1 MVQTPH
7 VSYKPGL
14 TPLPPAAGKASKKQ
28 TVDDGTFAGLLDAQS
43 GDVVNAVPN
52 HTANAARA
60 VQTAG
65 AALQGRRPA
74 SEGQQAKPAA
84 DASSGKPSSAPDVA
98 QAIGSPPF
106 RGEYSPF
113 PAGDL
118 AFFPPVYRAK
128 SNPATASTKQNAQPA
143 RDANAP
149 VASANTK
156 NDKSENS
163 PQTVTPAPQINA
175 SVDASAAAVLAEQ
188 LQIAPKESVDASAAA
203 IPSERLQIA
212 PKAQAQV
219 PAGVKS
225 AGGGPVGQAQAAA
238 SQTPPPLELVPTSVD
253 ASAATVPSERLQIAP
268 KAPAPA
274 GVKSAGGVPV
284 GQAQAAAS
292 QTPPPVEL
300 VPGMGKMPALPE
312 GAPTP
317 GAAAQEI
324 ASSTGT
330 SAKLNVESAAPG
342 LTVTEV
348 QTHFTPET
356 QTAKTQALAS
366 ASSGTEPSPPAD
378 RGASKAAS
386 NAAPGADPGSHRDS
400 SGGETPEPAPADK
413 QAAQS
418 SEVKAAPA
426 VASSGQTAPS
436 SAPSPVQQV
445 FNAIQSAM
453 PAAAEG
459 EPPAAAGDASAPA
472 SNQPLKTITI
482 AFQPDGLGTVAIR
495 LSLKSSQLGVRLE
508 TSETSTAQILRQHG
522 ADLTELLRAAG
533 YDVGSI
539 AVQAASQQPAPADTP
554 AQAPAGGQN
563 ASNMSDTGGS
573 GTGGSS
579 TGTDGEARRQPSNR
593 NEQRESGYGGPET
606 ANRDSSLYV

>member
-14 TPLPPAAGKASKKQ
+14 TPLPPAAGKVSKKQ
-28 TVDDGTFAGLLDAQS
+28 TVDDGTFASLLDAQS
-43 GDVVNAVPN
+43 ANVAEAVPN
-52 HTANAARA
+52 HTADAARA
-60 VQTAG
+60 VQIAG
-65 AALQGRRPA
+65 AALQGRPA
-74 SEGQQAKPAA
+74 SAGQQAQPAA
-84 DASSGKPSSAPDVA
+84 DGSSGKPPSAPDVA

-106 RGEYSPF
+106 KGEYSPF
-113 PAGDL
+113 PSGDL
-118 AFFPPVYRAK
+118 AFFPPAYRAK
-128 SNPATASTKQNAQPA
+128 GNPATASTKQNAQPA
-143 RDANAP
+143 KDANAP

-163 PQTVTPAPQINA
+163 PETVTPAPQINA
-175 SVDASAAAVLAEQ
+175 SVDASPAAVLAEQ
-188 LQIAPKESVDASAAA
+188 LQIAPK
-203 IPSERLQIA
+203 
-212 PKAQAQV
+212 AQA

-225 AGGGPVGQAQAAA
+225 AGGAPVGHAQVA
-238 SQTPPPLELVPTSVD
+238 SANTKNDKSENPPETVAPAPQINASVD
-253 ASAATVPSERLQIAP
+253 ASPAAVLAEQVQIAP

-274 GVKSAGGVPV
+274 GVKSAGGAPV
-284 GQAQAAAS
+284 GQAQVAAS
-292 QTPPPVEL
+292 PTPPPLDL
-300 VPGMGKMPALPE
+300 VQGMGKMPALPE

-324 ASSTGT
+324 ASSPGA
-330 SAKLNVESAAPG
+330 SAKPNVESAAPG
-342 LTVTEV
+342 LTVTDV
-348 QTHFTPET
+348 QTHFTPEM

-378 RGASKAAS
+378 RGASEAAS
-386 NAAPGADPGSHRDS
+386 NAAPGAGPGSHRDS

-459 EPPAAAGDASAPA
+459 EPPAAAGGASAPA
-472 SNQPLKTITI
+472 SYQPLKTITI
-482 AFQPDGLGTVAIR
+482 AFQPDGLGTVAIQ
-495 LSLKSSQLGVRLE
+495 LSLKDSQLGVKLE